1 MTRQSV
7 WTTRL
12 LWVAILVAAWLIIG
26 WLAAVLIGAASLVP
40 ALVMRWRRRTSR

>member
-12 LWVAILVAAWLIIG
+12 LWVAILVAAWLILG
-26 WLAAVLIGAASLVP
+26 WLWAVLIGVASIVP
-40 ALVMRWRRRTSR
+40 ALVMRRRRRSSR